1 MGRRSEETRVSEL
14 PHGSYCLFRV
24 SWSLG
29 LVFVWGDVSEKDLV
43 KGGAPQTQAGAGA
56 EEEPVLYRGDCSQ
69 GGRAHPAC
77 LRCWEGG
84 GPSGMTEPLAGSSP
98 SPLPVLYLHP
108 AGGFPKSERRS
119 RLTS

>member
-56 EEEPVLYRGDCSQ
+56 EEEPVLTEGTVPREEGPTRHASGAGKEEGHQ
-69 GGRAHPAC
+69 G
-77 LRCWEGG
+77 
-84 GPSGMTEPLAGSSP
+84 
-98 SPLPVLYLHP
+98 
-108 AGGFPKSERRS
+108 
-119 RLTS
+119 